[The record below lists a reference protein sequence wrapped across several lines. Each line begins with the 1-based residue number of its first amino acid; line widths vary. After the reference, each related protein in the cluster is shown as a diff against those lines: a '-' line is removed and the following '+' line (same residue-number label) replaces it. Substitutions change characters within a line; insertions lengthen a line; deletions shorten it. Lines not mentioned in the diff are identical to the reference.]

1 MSILDILSEVA
12 GGDTVRTL
20 SKHLGADEGATAKA
34 ISGALPML
42 VSALA
47 KNANSTGGA
56 EALAGALSRDHDGSI
71 LDNVAGFLGKG
82 GNQASSMGDGILR
95 HVLGGSRGNVERG
108 LGQMSGLDAGS
119 TGKLLTMLAPLVM
132 GALGK
137 QQRKGGMNA
146 GSLAQMLGQESAR
159 AERRE
164 PAAMGMLGKL
174 LDADGD
180 GKVGDDLAKLGK
192 NLLGSFLSRR

>member
-1 MSILDILSEVA
+1 MSIFDILSEVA

-20 SKHLGADEGATAKA
+20 SKQLGADEGATAKA

-47 KNANSTGGA
+47 KNAGSAGGA
-56 EALAGALSRDHDGSI
+56 DALAGALSRDHDGSV
-71 LDNVAGFLGKG
+71 LDNVAGFLGQGK
-82 GNQASSMGDGILR
+82 QASSMGEGILR

-119 TGKLLTMLAPLVM
+119 TGKLLAMLAPLVM

-137 QQRKGGMNA
+137 QQRQGGMNA
-146 GSLAQMLGQESAR
+146 GALAQMLGQESDR
-159 AERRE
+159 AQRRE

-180 GKVGDDLAKLGK
+180 GQIGDDVAKLGK
-192 NLLGSFLSRR
+192 SLLGSFLRRR